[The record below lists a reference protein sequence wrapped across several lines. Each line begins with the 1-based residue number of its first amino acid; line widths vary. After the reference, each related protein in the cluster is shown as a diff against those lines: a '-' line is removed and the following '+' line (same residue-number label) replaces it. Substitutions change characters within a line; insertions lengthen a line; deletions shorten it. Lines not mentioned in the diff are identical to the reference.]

1 MMASRKPRRRKPR
14 PDELL
19 SALPVQNSSAT
30 LSDGPD
36 GKLLVEVPLKRPGW
50 LIPPI
55 SWVLPFSTHRR
66 VELDAVGATVFRA
79 CDGEHSVEEIIE
91 AFAELHALDFREAQL
106 PVTQFLRQMTQRGLI
121 ALAGFGTEAGQ

>member
-1 MMASRKPRRRKPR
+1 MMASRKPRRGKPR

-19 SALPVQNSSAT
+19 SAVPVHNSSVT
-30 LSDGPD
+30 QTDGPD

-55 SWVLPFSTHRR
+55 SWVLPFSSHRR
-66 VELDAVGATVFRA
+66 VELDAIGASVFNA
-79 CDGEHSVEEIIE
+79 CNGEQTVEEIIE
-91 AFAELHALDFREAQL
+91 AFAEAHALDFREAQL

-121 ALAGFGTEAGQ
+121 ALAGFDTETTQ